1 MTRSTR
7 RNGPTGPADASRAD
21 AGTGRG
27 RMGALAGLG
36 VVGALL
42 VAAGWFLPLWQA
54 TLHAPQ
60 YPGGLVTI
68 AYGSKVAGDLNEINA
83 LNHYVGLG
91 VFDPSDVPEM
101 ALWPYALVV
110 ALAAVAVGVA
120 VRRGWWRRLA
130 LVYLWGLP
138 FGVLAAVQYRLHE
151 FGQDVEPGAAF
162 RMEPFTPWVV
172 GRTTVWNFE
181 TWSWPGLGLI
191 ALLVAA
197 VVVTFGPRLLRRGG
211 GVPAPDGTDDGT
223 RDGAGRATAMAV
235 LVAALAVSGAVA
247 PGTSALAA
255 EGGHDH
261 GAHDHGSHAPADHAD
276 HGGHAADDGGMLQPQ
291 VGPAGHPDMPHVVR
305 HPAAGDLQPLID
317 ATEPGGVLVLRAGTY
332 AGPVVIDH
340 PITIEGVGLPIVQ
353 GDGTGSVVTVR
364 GDGTVVRGLVV
375 RGSGVGP
382 HDNPAGIR
390 VEADEV
396 TIEGNVVEDSYMGLA
411 VDSAA
416 AVKLIDNHVHGRPA
430 PLVDD
435 GHAAAGHDD
444 HDADAHLAETEA
456 AGEGQPAPGHDDH
469 TAHDHTAHDHGDH
482 ADHDHGDHADHGT
495 TAPTTGGPRGDG
507 VWLHDVDHVLVRGNH
522 IMGARDGIY
531 VSFGAGA
538 LLDSNHVHDSR
549 YAVHSMFARELSIVQ
564 NHFAGN
570 LSGTVLMYG
579 EDALLLRNHIED
591 NVSAAT
597 GFGAIL
603 KDITGVE
610 AVQNLIVGNRIS
622 VHLDGPTDATFTA
635 NTIGR
640 SAIGLQA
647 HSSARGT
654 FSANSFVE
662 NTIQV
667 LPLGSSLDRISW
679 ADKGF
684 GNFWDTYRGYDA
696 RGEGKGAVPH
706 TEGGSVDRLL
716 ARNPELIAIAG
727 SPGMRLLRTVE
738 ERWGLR
744 SPALVDELPLTV
756 PLSPPLPAAAVG
768 EARTPATALG
778 LVLVLPALVL
788 FTRRPHR
795 RGTTSRR
802 SLRVANA

>member
-1 MTRSTR
+1 MSRTTRS
-7 RNGPTGPADASRAD
+7 NGPTGPADASRGG

-27 RMGALAGLG
+27 RTSALAGLG

-101 ALWPYALVV
+101 QLWPVALLVAVV
-110 ALAAVAVGVA
+110 AVVVGVA

-130 LVYLWGLP
+130 LAYLWGLP
-138 FGVLAAVQYRLHE
+138 VGVLAAVQYRLHE

-181 TWSWPGLGLI
+181 TWAWPGLGLI
-191 ALLVAA
+191 ALVLAA
-197 VVVTFGPRLLRRGG
+197 VAVTFGPRLLRRGG
-211 GVPAPDGTDDGT
+211 GVPASDAPRDGS
-223 RDGAGRATAMAV
+223 RDGAGRAGAIAA
-235 LVAALAVSGAVA
+235 LVAALAVSGAVV
-247 PGTSALAA
+247 PVSSAMAA
-255 EGGHDH
+255 DGGHDH
-261 GAHDHGSHAPADHAD
+261 GAHDPGTPDHGGNDAGTHD
-276 HGGHAADDGGMLQPQ
+276 HGGHDHGWDDEGPPQPQ
-291 VGPAGHPDMPHVVR
+291 VGPADHAPMPQVVE
-305 HPAAGDLQPLID
+305 HPAAGDLQPLVD
-317 ATEPGGVLVLRAGTY
+317 ATEPGGVLVLPAGTY
-332 AGPVVIDH
+332 TGPVVIDH
-340 PITIEGVGLPIVQ
+340 SITIEGQGLPILQ
-353 GDGTGSVVTVR
+353 GDGTGSVLTVR
-364 GDGTVVRGLVV
+364 ADGAVVRGLVV
-375 RGSGVGP
+375 RGSAAGP
-382 HDNPAGIR
+382 HGNPAGIR

-396 TIEGNVVEDSYMGLA
+396 TVEGNVIEDSYMGLA

-435 GHAAAGHDD
+435 GHATAEHDDADHDDADHAAEAAGDAHAGHDG
-444 HDADAHLAETEA
+444 HAGHAE
-456 AGEGQPAPGHDDH
+456 
-469 TAHDHTAHDHGDH
+469 HDHG
-482 ADHDHGDHADHGT
+482 GT
-495 TAPTTGGPRGDG
+495 TASITGGPRGDA

-531 VSFGAGA
+531 VSFGSGA
-538 LLDSNHVHDSR
+538 LLDSNHVHGSR
-549 YAVHSMFARELSIVQ
+549 YAVHSMFARQLMIVQ

-579 EDALLLRNHIED
+579 DDALLLRNHIED
-591 NVSAAT
+591 NASAAT

-654 FSANSFVE
+654 FSGNSFVE

-667 LPLGSSLDRISW
+667 LPLGSNLDGIAW
-679 ADKGF
+679 AAKGF
-684 GNFWDTYRGYDA
+684 GNYWDTYRGYDA
-696 RGEGKGAVPH
+696 RGEGKGAVAH
-706 TEGGSVDRLL
+706 TEGGSVDQLL
-716 ARNPELIAIAG
+716 ARNPELLAIAG
-727 SPGMRLLRTVE
+727 SPGMRLLRSVE
-738 ERWGLR
+738 ERWGR
-744 SPALVDELPLTV
+744 RAPVLVDDRPLTE
-756 PLSPPLPAAAVG
+756 PLSPPLPAVALG
-768 EARTPATALG
+768 DARTPATALG

-788 FTRRPHR
+788 FARRPR
-795 RGTTSRR
+795 RDPASRR
-802 SLRVANA
+802 SLRAVHA